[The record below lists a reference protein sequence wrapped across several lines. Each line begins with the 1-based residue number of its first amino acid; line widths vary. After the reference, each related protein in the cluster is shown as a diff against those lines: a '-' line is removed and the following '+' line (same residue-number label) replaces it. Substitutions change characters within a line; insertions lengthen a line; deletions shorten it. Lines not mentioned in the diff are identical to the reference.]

1 MKKEYI
7 SLEIELFFLNNQDVI
22 TASDWQ
28 ADNDI
33 VGSDIFD
40 D

>member
-7 SLEIELFFLNNQDVI
+7 SLEIELFILNDTDII
-22 TASDWQ
+22 TASSD
-28 ADNDI
+28 DVIGD
-33 VGSDIFD
+33 DIFD

>member
-7 SLEIELFFLNNQDVI
+7 SLEIELFFLSNQDVI
-22 TASDWQ
+22 TMSS
-28 ADNDI
+28 NDL
-33 VGSDIFD
+33 VGEDIFD

>member
-7 SLEIELFFLNNQDVI
+7 SLEIELFFLSNQDVI
-22 TASDWQ
+22 TSSF
-28 ADNDI
+28 NDVI
-33 VGSDIFD
+33 GDDIFD

>member
-7 SLEIELFFLNNQDVI
+7 SLEIELFFLSNQDVI
-22 TASDWQ
+22 TSSFDDLVSD
-28 ADNDI
+28 
-33 VGSDIFD
+33 DIFD